1 MTIPGGDLWSED
13 YPGVSKWMPV
23 EYEYLKVY
31 PAVNSESK
39 ISENTEDRDLIRT
52 GLRLRIPTCAWLGPT
67 CAFSTNQTKEI
78 SLGDQNNTALNN
90 VWMVLMHNDTA
101 DVTTGQLGQQLNSS
115 NTVTKFCWSKGNKS
129 CQSHNREG
137 TKTAKHPP
145 QKQLEKDKLIPRS
158 ADSTRSLS
166 VIGRDIL
173 KRGSYRD
180 CQICKKKSI
189 EKVLIILA
197 HQDQEPPQEKGE
209 GSSSGQLS
217 MRRMA
222 LDNMKPI
229 GKEDE
234 TTGEVK
240 DEDRIRKGFK
250 VLEQDKDNTRIKEQK
265 SRGYRIKRK
274 RSRVVEQRIVDLK
287 INNNNNNKKK
297 DSKNNKK
304 KKKKSNKK

>member
-39 ISENTEDRDLIRT
+39 ISENTEDRDLIR
-52 GLRLRIPTCAWLGPT
+52 
-67 CAFSTNQTKEI
+67 NQTKEI

-166 VIGRDIL
+166 VIGR
-173 KRGSYRD
+173 
-180 CQICKKKSI
+180 
-189 EKVLIILA
+189 
-197 HQDQEPPQEKGE
+197 DQEPPQEKGE